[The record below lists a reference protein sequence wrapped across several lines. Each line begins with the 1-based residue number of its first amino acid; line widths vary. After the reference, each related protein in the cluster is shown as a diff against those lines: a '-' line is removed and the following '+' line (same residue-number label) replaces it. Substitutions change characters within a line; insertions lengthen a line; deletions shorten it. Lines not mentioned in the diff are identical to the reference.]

1 MKNNLLKSC
10 LAIVLLAT
18 FVSCKKKTEVTT
30 IIPVTPGVVTP
41 LISLPVGWKLNTT
54 LSAGFPSGI
63 QVYAY
68 DSIFAGAQTKA
79 FCVAFDSR
87 NTAIEFKPV
96 MNTAGKTPTAF
107 ATDEAATNTVY
118 ACINGGFFGGGQSF
132 SLVKYNNVV
141 SAANIKALTRVF
153 NGSNTSYFP
162 TRAAFGVS
170 STGAPSVGWIYNVG
184 TGNDLI
190 YTYPAPSPNLINT
203 APQAVPTATFPT
215 GGSIWNTVSAIG
227 GSPMLIRNNTINITD
242 NEELIVIDNA
252 SARAR
257 SAIGYNA
264 NGIIVLL
271 AVEGGNPPNNGINL
285 ANLAAMLKA
294 LSCTDAINLDGG
306 GSTSMVVAGNRTVRP
321 SDSGTERSVVSAV
334 VIKRKS

>member
-1 MKNNLLKSC
+1 MKSSLLKTS
-10 LAIVLLAT
+10 LVLLLFAT
-18 FVSCKKKTEVTT
+18 IISCKKKTEVTT
-30 IIPVTPGVVTP
+30 IIPVTPGVVTS
-41 LISLPVGWKLNTT
+41 LISLPPGWKLNTT
-54 LSAGFPSGI
+54 FSAGFPSSV
-63 QVYAY
+63 QVYSF
-68 DSIFAGAQTKA
+68 DSVFLGAQTKA

-96 MNTAGKTPTAF
+96 MNTAGRTPTAF
-107 ATDEAATNTVY
+107 STEEAATNTVY
-118 ACINGGFFGGGQSF
+118 ACINGGFFGSGQSF
-132 SLVKYNNVV
+132 SLVKHNNVV
-141 SAANIKALTRVF
+141 SSANIKALTRVF

-162 TRAAFGVS
+162 TRAAFGIS

-190 YTYPAPSPNLINT
+190 YSYPAPSPNLINT

-215 GGSIWNTVSAIG
+215 GGTIWNTVSAIG

-242 NEELIVIDNA
+242 AEELIVIDNA

>member
-1 MKNNLLKSC
+1 MKHHLLKTC
-10 LAIVLLAT
+10 FAFLL
-18 FVSCKKKTEVTT
+18 FVSIVSCKKKTEVVTN
-30 IIPVTPGVVTP
+30 IPVTPGVITP
-41 LISLPVGWKLNTT
+41 LLSLPAGWKLNTT
-54 LSAGFPSGI
+54 LASGFPSGI
-63 QVYAY
+63 QVYSF

-96 MNTAGKTPTAF
+96 MNTAGRTPTAF
-107 ATDEAATNTVY
+107 ATEEAATNTVY
-118 ACINGGFFGGGQSF
+118 ACINGGFFGSGQSF

-141 SAANIKALTRVF
+141 SAANIKALTRAF
-153 NGSNTSYFP
+153 NGSNTSYYP
-162 TRAAFGVS
+162 TRAAFGVT

-203 APQAVPTATFPT
+203 APQPVPTATFPT

-242 NEELIVIDNA
+242 AEELIVIDNT
-252 SARAR
+252 SSRAR

-271 AVEGGNPPNNGINL
+271 AVEGGNPPYSGINL

-294 LSCTDAINLDGG
+294 MSCTDAINLDGG